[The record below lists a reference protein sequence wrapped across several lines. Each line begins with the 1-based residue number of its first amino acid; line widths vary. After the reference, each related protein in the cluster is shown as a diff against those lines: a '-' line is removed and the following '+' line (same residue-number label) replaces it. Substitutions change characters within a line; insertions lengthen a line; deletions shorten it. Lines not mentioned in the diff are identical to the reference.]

1 MTQKPEPFVPTEEQI
16 QRVLQQTGG
25 DPRKLAIAY
34 LRAQNRAR
42 ENGLGFG
49 VMTDVNE
56 LFLRTVIGD
65 EPGADKAIERAKSR
79 IKTFKEVK
87 E

>member
-1 MTQKPEPFVPTEEQI
+1 MAPDAFIPTEEQI
-16 QRVLQQTGG
+16 QRVLQQTDS

-49 VMTDVNE
+49 IMGDLNEALVGAAVGREDV
-56 LFLRTVIGD
+56 V
-65 EPGADKAIERAKSR
+65 AKAKKKMETRVKS
-79 IKTFKEVK
+79 FKETR